1 MASVASDLHF
11 MADLLQTASQIW
23 YMYVNPDLSTIS
35 LIHQTDILQNETCQ
49 PLDKNYTKI
58 IKCDVKCIYYL
69 DAIKSSYHY
78 LQYIALFM
86 MQIVSKQLNSIK
98 QGNSVPFSS
107 IVYFYITA
115 IIRFNLHG
123 YNIYK

>member
-1 MASVASDLHF
+1 
-11 MADLLQTASQIW
+11 
-23 YMYVNPDLSTIS
+23 
-35 LIHQTDILQNETCQ
+35 
-49 PLDKNYTKI
+49 
-58 IKCDVKCIYYL
+58 
-69 DAIKSSYHY
+69 
-78 LQYIALFM
+78 

-123 YNIYK
+123 YNIYKQSGKSTKIFYSSKSTITLLKFYLSTSKSTSLKYTQVKVKSSSFKIYSE